1 MADSIYGLHVCTRR
15 VVAVETDASTSGGSP
30 TCRCGRLE
38 FVIDETLWP
47 APAKLN
53 LFLHVTGRRPD
64 GYHELQTVFQLI
76 DLSDTIAISV
86 REGGRIERPDG
97 PVGVDPEM
105 DLTVRAARAL
115 QTAADCR
122 LGATLRVRKRIPMGG
137 GLGGGSSDAATV
149 LLGLNHLWGCG
160 MSLDELAR
168 IGLPLGADVPVFVR
182 GSSAWG
188 QGVGEDLQP
197 LQLPETWYVVIHPG
211 VSVGTHE
218 VFQSPEL
225 TRNSPVITIR
235 AFFQSGGRNDC
246 EPVVRARFPEVADAL
261 DWLGQFASAR
271 LTGTGSCIFAPCATA
286 IDAERLAARVPDRW
300 TSYVARGLNVSPVH
314 ELLLTRGPA

>member
-1 MADSIYGLHVCTRR
+1 VT
-15 VVAVETDASTSGGSP
+15 
-30 TCRCGRLE
+30 
-38 FVIDETLWP
+38 DETLWP

-76 DLSDTIAISV
+76 DLCDTIAITV
-86 REGGRIERPDG
+86 RADGRIERPDG
-97 PVGVDPEM
+97 PPGVDPEA

-115 QTAADCR
+115 QVATGCR

-137 GLGGGSSDAATV
+137 GLGGGSSDAASV
-149 LLGLNHLWGCG
+149 LLGLNEVWGCRVPVDQLA
-160 MSLDELAR
+160 SL
-168 IGLPLGADVPVFVR
+168 GLPLGADVPVFVR

-197 LQLPETWYVVIHPG
+197 LELPESWYVVVHPG
-211 VSVGTHE
+211 VAVGTRD

-225 TRNSPVITIR
+225 TRNSPIITIR
-235 AFFQSGGRNDC
+235 AFFQWGGRNDC

-261 DWLGQFASAR
+261 DWLGRFAPAR

-314 ELLLTRGPA
+314 ELLRARSFPG

>member
-1 MADSIYGLHVCTRR
+1 VT
-15 VVAVETDASTSGGSP
+15 
-30 TCRCGRLE
+30 
-38 FVIDETLWP
+38 DETLWP

-76 DLSDTIAISV
+76 DLCDTIAISL
-86 REGGRIERPDG
+86 RSDGRIDRPDG
-97 PVGVDPEM
+97 PPGVDPEA

-115 QTAADCR
+115 QVAAGCR
-122 LGATLRVRKRIPMGG
+122 MGATLRVRKRIPMGG
-137 GLGGGSSDAATV
+137 GLGGGSSDAASV
-149 LLGLNHLWGCG
+149 LLGLNELWGCR
-160 MSLDELAR
+160 MSVDQLAKL
-168 IGLPLGADVPVFVR
+168 GLPLGADVPVFVR

-197 LQLPETWYVVIHPG
+197 LKLPESWYVVIHPR
-211 VSVGTHE
+211 VAVGTRD

-235 AFFQSGGRNDC
+235 AFFESGGRNDC

-261 DWLGQFASAR
+261 DWLGRFAPAR

-314 ELLLTRGPA
+314 ALLRARGCPV